1 MASGRILTCAL
12 ATTLIAALALAACG
26 GSDETTTVTE
36 TAAVTT
42 TTTSADDAATTTDA
56 TGTGAETGTGE
67 AAAEE
72 IAPPDAKAQ
81 QQIDKIADGVASEQQ
96 KTDSAPN
103 DTLAG
108 GEGNVPALSFQQAK
122 SGLSRARYCGNYV
135 VAGPNTSCSFAL
147 NVAYDFFA
155 NGQPRR
161 FISYSPVTGQAY
173 RVYCRG
179 IHPTVC
185 VAGNSASI
193 YIG

>member
-1 MASGRILTCAL
+1 MTRLSLVACAL
-12 ATTLIAALALAACG
+12 SLLVAALVLGACG

-36 TAAVTT
+36 TAP
-42 TTTSADDAATTTDA
+42 TSGAAGGADATT
-56 TGTGAETGTGE
+56 GSGE
-67 AAAEE
+67 ASAES

-81 QQIDKIADGVASEQQ
+81 AQIDKIASGVTAEQQ
-96 KTDSAPN
+96 QSDSSSG
-103 DTLAG
+103 DDLVG
-108 GEGNVPALSFQQAK
+108 GEGKVPALSYAQAK

-155 NGQPRR
+155 NGRPRS
-161 FISYSPVTGQAY
+161 FVSYSPVTGDAY

-179 IHPTVC
+179 KHPTVC